1 LVAATATLAPI
12 NGPLFTGNARA
23 PNPPINDNSTRIA
36 TTAFVGAAISQQRFN
51 YTVSTSDPTGGN
63 NGDFWFKV

>member
-23 PNPPINDNSTRIA
+23 PTPGVGDNSARIA
-36 TTAFVGAAISQQRFN
+36 TTAFVGAAIAQQRFN